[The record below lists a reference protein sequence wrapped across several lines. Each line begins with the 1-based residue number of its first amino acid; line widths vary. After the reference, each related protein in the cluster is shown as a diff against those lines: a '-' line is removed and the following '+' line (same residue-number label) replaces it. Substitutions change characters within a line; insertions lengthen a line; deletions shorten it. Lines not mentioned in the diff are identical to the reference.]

1 MQTSLCARKAWAAA
15 EAGSRLTSNQPQ
27 SNAFTHK
34 RFVSDQEDT
43 TLLGQLQVSRPGALW
58 RRFFVSDLEMTAL
71 SEN

>member
-43 TLLGQLQVSRPGALW
+43 TLLRQMQVSRPGCTVVAFLCLHGDD
-58 RRFFVSDLEMTAL
+58 STE
-71 SEN
+71 